1 ELVYLAGPSGAGKST
16 LMKMVAAIE
25 RPSSGRVIVF
35 GQDIGKLKKPSIPF
49 LRRKLGLIFQ
59 HQRLL
64 NDRNILANVMLPL
77 LVSGAPNGQAEGR
90 ARAALDKVGLLDRVR
105 ALPLELSGGEQ
116 QRVAIARAIV
126 NRPQVI
132 LADEPTANLD
142 RAKDLPLELSG
153 GEQQRVAIARAI
165 VNRPQ
170 IILADEPTA
179 NLDRV
184 AADKVLD
191 ALRAF
196 NSVGVTCV
204 ISTHD
209 EQVLDRAARVI
220 RLEHGQLVSADRVRA
235 DRRASDHGAA
245 DPVAADPAAADP
257 AGGAA

>member
-1 ELVYLAGPSGAGKST
+1 MIEFHSVSKKYSADATALRDVSLNIGKGELVYLAGPSGAGKST

-35 GQDIGKLKKPSIPF
+35 GQDIGKIRKAGIPF
-49 LRRKLGLIFQ
+49 LRRNLGLIFQ

-64 NDRNILANVMLPL
+64 NDRNILANTMLPL
-77 LVSGAPNGQAEGR
+77 LVTGAPKAQAEQR
-90 ARAALDKVGLLDRVR
+90 ARAALDKVGLL
-105 ALPLELSGGEQ
+105 E
-116 QRVAIARAIV
+116 
-126 NRPQVI
+126 
-132 LADEPTANLD
+132 
-142 RAKDLPLELSG
+142 RAKAHPLELSG

-196 NSVGVTCV
+196 HSVGVTCL

-209 EQVLDRAARVI
+209 EQVLDGAARVI
-220 RLEHGQLVSADRVRA
+220 RLEHGQLVSSGEAQPP
-235 DRRASDHGAA
+235 ASGEFNID
-245 DPVAADPAAADP
+245 